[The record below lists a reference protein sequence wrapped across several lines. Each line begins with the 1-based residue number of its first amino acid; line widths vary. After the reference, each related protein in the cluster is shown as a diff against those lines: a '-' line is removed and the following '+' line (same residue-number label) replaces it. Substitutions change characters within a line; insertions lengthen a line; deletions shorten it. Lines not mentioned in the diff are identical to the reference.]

1 MDVHLDPPAPR
12 GVGLFFTCRVFFGC
26 PDTRLRP
33 LSSSLCSNCF
43 ISPRSRPCPWKCL
56 RHEEGLADVQSR
68 RRPGALIMGCAHQ
81 RNRGFPSCCHQDSYA
96 LQQISFIR
104 LCSHATAHRLDEGR
118 CSGSPLLCDAGVVD
132 VGCCSPASHIQDT
145 VNMGICVPQLLH
157 PLPEEGP
164 ASRGPALAM

>member
-1 MDVHLDPPAPR
+1 MCTWILQPHGVWAFFSPAVCFSAVLTHASGR
-12 GVGLFFTCRVFFGC
+12 C
-26 PDTRLRP
+26 PAACAP
-33 LSSSLCSNCF
+33 NCF
-43 ISPRSRPCPWKCL
+43 ISPRSRPCPWKYL
-56 RHEEGLADVQSR
+56 RHEVGLADVQSR

-81 RNRGFPSCCHQDSYA
+81 RNRGFPSCKHQDSYA
-96 LQQISFIR
+96 FQQVSFIR

-132 VGCCSPASHIQDT
+132 VGCCSPASHIQVT

-157 PLPEEGP
+157 PLPEQGP